1 MAPRNDDGGFSKE
14 ERAAMRERAKELKT
28 NAKAEEAAAAVA
40 EKIAELTGVD
50 RKVAEALDRIVK
62 EHAPELT
69 PKTYY
74 GMPGYAKDGKVLV
87 FYQPGAK
94 FDTRYGTVGFQDNAA
109 IDDGSMFPVAFGF
122 TDLSAADEKKLAA
135 LVKKAAKGA

>member
-1 MAPRNDDGGFSKE
+1 MAPRNEDGGFSKE

-28 NAKAEEAAAAVA
+28 NADAAKAAEAVA
-40 EKIAELTGVD
+40 EKIAELDGVD
-50 RKVAEALDRIVK
+50 KQVAEALDAIVK

-87 FYQPGAK
+87 FYQPAAK
-94 FDTRYGTVGFQDNAA
+94 FGTRFGTVGFQDNAS

-122 TDLSAADEKKLAA
+122 TGITDADKQQLAE
-135 LVKKAAKGA
+135 LVKKAVK

>member
-1 MAPRNDDGGFSKE
+1 MTPRNDDGGFSKE
-14 ERAAMRERAKELKT
+14 ERAAMRARAKEAKT
-28 NAKAEEAAAAVA
+28 NADAAKAAEAVA
-40 EKIAELTGVD
+40 EAIAALDGVD
-50 RKVAEALDRIVK
+50 LQVAQALDDIVR
-62 EHAPELT
+62 EHAPDLA

-94 FDTRYGTVGFQDNAA
+94 FNTRYGTVGFQDNAS

-122 TDLSAADEKKLAA
+122 TDLTGSDVKKLTA
-135 LVKKAAKGA
+135 LVKRAAK

>member
-1 MAPRNDDGGFSKE
+1 MAPRNENGGFSKE
-14 ERAAMRERAKELKT
+14 ERAAMKERAKELKT
-28 NAKAEEAAAAVA
+28 NADAAKAAEAVA
-40 EKIAELTGVD
+40 EKIAELEGVD
-50 RKVAEALDRIVK
+50 KKVAQALDAIVK
-62 EHAPELT
+62 EHAPSLT

-94 FDTRYGTVGFQDNAA
+94 FGTRYGTVGFQDNAS

-122 TDLSAADEKKLAA
+122 TGLTDADLKKLTT
-135 LVKKAAKGA
+135 LVKKAAK

>member
-1 MAPRNDDGGFSKE
+1 
-14 ERAAMRERAKELKT
+14 MRERAKELKT

-40 EKIAELTGVD
+40 EKIGELTGLD
-50 RKVAEALDRIVK
+50 KKVAEALDAIVR
-62 EHAPELT
+62 EHAPNLT

-87 FYQPGAK
+87 FYQAAAK
-94 FDTRYGTVGFQDNAA
+94 FDTRYGTVGFQDTSS

-122 TDLSAADEKKLAA
+122 TDLTDADVTTLTA
-135 LVKKAAKGA
+135 LVKKAAQ

>member
-1 MAPRNDDGGFSKE
+1 MAPRNEDGGFSKE

-40 EKIAELTGVD
+40 EKIAELKGVD
-50 RKVAEALDRIVK
+50 KKVAEALDAIVK
-62 EHAPELT
+62 EHAPGLT

-87 FYQPGAK
+87 FYQAAAK
-94 FDTRYGTVGFQDNAA
+94 FDTKYGTVGFQDNAA
-109 IDDGSMFPVAFGF
+109 LDDGTMFPVAYGF
-122 TDLSAADEKKLAA
+122 TDLTDADVAKLTT
-135 LVKKAAKGA
+135 LVKKAAG

>member
-1 MAPRNDDGGFSKE
+1 MAPRNEDGGFSKE

-28 NAKAEEAAAAVA
+28 NADAAKAAEAVA
-40 EKIAELTGVD
+40 EKIAELDGVD
-50 RKVAEALDRIVK
+50 KQVAEALDAIVK
-62 EHAPELT
+62 EHAPDLT

-87 FYQPGAK
+87 FYQPAAK
-94 FDTRYGTVGFQDNAA
+94 FGTRFGTVGFQDNAS

-122 TDLSAADEKKLAA
+122 TGITDAGKKRLAE
-135 LVKKAAKGA
+135 LVKKAVK

>member
-1 MAPRNDDGGFSKE
+1 MTPRNEDGGFSKE
-14 ERAAMRERAKELKT
+14 ERAAMRARAKEAKT
-28 NAKAEEAAAAVA
+28 NADAAQAAQAVVEAIAA
-40 EKIAELTGVD
+40 LDGVD
-50 RKVAEALDRIVK
+50 RKVADALDAIVK
-62 EHAPELT
+62 EHAPDLT

-109 IDDGSMFPVAFGF
+109 LDDGSMFPVAYAF
-122 TDLSAADEKKLAA
+122 TDLTDADVKTLTA
-135 LVKKAAKGA
+135 LVKKAVG

>member
-1 MAPRNDDGGFSKE
+1 MTPRNDDGGFSKE

-50 RKVAEALDRIVK
+50 KQVAEALDRIVK

-94 FDTRYGTVGFQDNAA
+94 FDTRYGTVGFQDNAS

-122 TDLSAADEKKLAA
+122 TGFTAADEKKLAA
-135 LVKKAAKGA
+135 LVKKAAG

>member
-1 MAPRNDDGGFSKE
+1 MTPRNEDGGFSKE

-40 EKIAELTGVD
+40 EKIAELKGVD
-50 RKVAEALDRIVK
+50 KTVAEALDAIVK
-62 EHAPELT
+62 EHAPDLT

-87 FYQPGAK
+87 FYQAAAK
-94 FDTRYGTVGFQDNAA
+94 FDTKYGTVGFQDNAA
-109 IDDGSMFPVAFGF
+109 LDDGSMFPVAYGF
-122 TDLSAADEKKLAA
+122 TGLTDADKKKLAE
-135 LVKKAAKGA
+135 LVRKAAK